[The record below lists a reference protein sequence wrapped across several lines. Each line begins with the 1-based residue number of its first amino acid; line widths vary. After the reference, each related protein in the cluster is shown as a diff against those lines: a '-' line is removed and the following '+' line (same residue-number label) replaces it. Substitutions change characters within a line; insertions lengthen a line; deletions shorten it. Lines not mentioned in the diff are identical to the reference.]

1 MRSMTGFGVGSA
13 PLGDGRLS
21 LEVRALNHRHQDV
34 RVRMPA
40 DLAEQAFF
48 VEQLARA
55 RLGRGRYDIAVRVE
69 GRFAGAPRVNTE
81 RLRGLHAALRELSNE
96 ISPGSEVP
104 LTALLGLPH
113 VFESDGVDSDAVRQ
127 ALEEAFTAAANGL
140 GEMRLEEGHALQAE
154 LAARLAS
161 ARQLRSQIEAGA
173 EELVLHQRKRLRERL
188 EKLLTGV
195 EVTIEPTRLEAELA
209 ILADKSD
216 ITEELVRLG
225 SHFGQLEALF
235 SSSESIGRRLDFL
248 LQEVGREVNTIGSK
262 CLHATVSHLVV
273 EMKAEIE
280 RMREQVQNVD

>member
-13 PLGDGRLS
+13 TLGDGRLS

-81 RLRGLHAALRELSNE
+81 RLRGLHSALRELSNE
-96 ISPGSEVP
+96 IAPGSELP

-113 VFESDGVDSDAVRQ
+113 VFESDGLDSDAVRYSI
-127 ALEEAFTAAANGL
+127 EEAFTAAANSL
-140 GEMRLEEGHALQAE
+140 GDMRLEEGHALQVE

-161 ARQLRSQIEAGA
+161 ARQLRTQIEAGA
-173 EELVLHQRKRLRERL
+173 EELVLYQRKRLRERL

-195 EVTIEPTRLEAELA
+195 EVTIDPTRLEAELA

-225 SHFGQLEALF
+225 SHFSQLEALF

>member
-1 MRSMTGFGVGSA
+1 MTGFGVGSA
-13 PLGDGRLS
+13 PWGDGRLS
-21 LEVRALNHRHQDV
+21 LEVRALNHRYQDV

-40 DLAEQAFF
+40 ELAEQAFF

-69 GRFAGAPRVNTE
+69 GRFSGAPHINTE
-81 RLRGLHAALRELSNE
+81 RLRALHAALSALSNE
-96 ISPGSEVP
+96 IAPGSQLP
-104 LTALLGLPH
+104 LSALLGLPH
-113 VFESDGVDSDAVRQ
+113 VFESDSIDSDAVRQ
-127 ALEEAFTAAANGL
+127 AVEQAFTEAANRL
-140 GEMRLEEGHALQAE
+140 GEMRLEEGHALRAE
-154 LAARLAS
+154 LESRLTRARE
-161 ARQLRSQIEAGA
+161 LRSQIEAGA

-188 EKLLTGV
+188 EKLLHGV
-195 EVTIEPTRLEAELA
+195 EATIDPTRLEAELA